1 MRNPPPADWEEWE
14 RLLDEE
20 LRQLPERPAPD
31 SLIPRVMKAVEAK
44 AAKPWWQKAW
54 WLWPPRVQVLS
65 ILLVTSVLGAAIHFI
80 PDLPTLATS
89 SPAARRF
96 ADLLEYL
103 KPVAEVLAAIL
114 NAFVLLLKQVGKWTL
129 VALVGLAVA
138 MYLSCIGLG
147 TVIYR
152 AAFKRG

>member
-31 SLIPRVMKAVEAK
+31 SLIP
-44 AAKPWWQKAW
+44 
-54 WLWPPRVQVLS
+54 
-65 ILLVTSVLGAAIHFI
+65 SVLGAAIHFI